1 MRIILPCRAES
12 RPVTHQPFLH
22 DLAITLRAPVVCLS
36 GPDGQIRDTGAQG
49 VLAADVRVLSR
60 AVVTVDGV
68 EPVPVAHGVTS
79 ASAEHFVGVL
89 REAGDGGADPTVW
102 LRRDREVL
110 ADGLRETFT
119 LVNRSER
126 DLDVELHLDVDADLA
141 AIETIK
147 SGGRGGAVAPEG
159 VTVTRDLP
167 EDGRWRVA
175 VPARAAA
182 SRTWG
187 LAVRDT
193 GAVVGPPPRGSDRTL
208 EVHADDPR
216 MERLLRRALDDLD
229 GLLLAEPGSADVFA
243 GAGAPWYLTLFGRD
257 SLWTALMLLPVDPGI
272 ALGTLRT
279 LARLQGTRTDPD
291 TAEQPGK
298 IPHERRRAAAV
309 YTGDQGG
316 NMVLPPLYYGTVDA
330 TGLWVCLLHEAWRH
344 GLPAAD
350 VEPLLPHL
358 EAALGWIGE
367 HADRDGDGFAEYVDE
382 SGRGLANQGW
392 KDSVDA
398 VRFADGRIADG
409 PVALAE
415 VQGYHHEAALA
426 GAALLE
432 AFGRPGA
439 DRWRAYATDL
449 AARFRERFW
458 TPAGFPALALDG
470 AKTPVDALTS
480 NVGHLLGTGLLSPEE
495 ADRVGNL
502 LLGPEMASGY
512 GLRTM
517 SSAAGGYSPLSY
529 HCGSVWPHDT
539 AVVIR
544 GLVRD
549 GQPDRA
555 ATLAEGLLA
564 ASEGFGARL
573 PELLAGF
580 GADEVGAPVPYP
592 ASCRPQAWAAGAAVV
607 VLTAVL
613 GLTVDVPG
621 GVIRLAP
628 PSPSPVGAVSVRG
641 LVVAGGRLDVDLD
654 RDGRVTHAA
663 APAGLRVV
671 VA

>member
-12 RPVTHQPFLH
+12 GSVTHQPFLH
-22 DLAITLRAPVVCLS
+22 DLAVTLRAPVVCLS
-36 GPDGQIRDTGAQG
+36 GPDGQVRDAGAQG

-60 AVVTVDGV
+60 AVVTVDDV
-68 EPVPVAHGVTS
+68 EPVPVSHGVTS

-89 REAGDGGADPTVW
+89 RGIGDGGADPTVW
-102 LRRDREVL
+102 LHRDREVL

-119 LVNRSER
+119 LVNRSDQ
-126 DLDVELHLDVDADLA
+126 DLDVELRLDVDADLA

-147 SGGRGGAVAPEG
+147 SGGRGTGVAPEG

-175 VPARAAA
+175 VAARAAA
-182 SRTWG
+182 SRSWG
-187 LAVRDT
+187 LTVRDT
-193 GAVVGPPPRGSDRTL
+193 GAVVGAPPRGLDRTPS
-208 EVHADDPR
+208 VRSDDPR
-216 MERLLRRALDDLD
+216 VERLLRRALDDLD
-229 GLLLAEPGSADVFA
+229 GLLLAEPGSADLFA

-279 LARLQGTRTDPD
+279 LARLQGTRVDPD

-316 NMVLPPLYYGTVDA
+316 NMLLPPLYYGTVDA
-330 TGLWVCLLHEAWRH
+330 TALWVCLLHESWRH

-350 VEPLLPHL
+350 VEPLVPHL

-367 HADRDGDGFAEYVDE
+367 HADRDGDGFAEYLDD

-409 PVALAE
+409 PVALVE
-415 VQGYHHEAALA
+415 VQGYHHEAALS
-426 GAALLE
+426 GAALLD

-439 DRWRAYATDL
+439 DRWRSYAADL
-449 AARFRERFW
+449 RERFRSRFW
-458 TPAGFPALALDG
+458 TAAGLPALALDG
-470 AKTPVDALTS
+470 HKRPVDAVTS
-480 NVGHLLGTGLLSPEE
+480 NIGHLLGTGILDRDEE
-495 ADRVGNL
+495 ERVGARL
-502 LLGPEMASGY
+502 LEPDMSSGY

-517 SSAAGGYSPLSY
+517 SSDAGGYSPLSY

-539 AVVIR
+539 AIVIR
-544 GLVRD
+544 GLLRA
-549 GQPDRA
+549 GQPERA
-555 ATLAEGLLA
+555 AELAQGLLTA
-564 ASEGFGARL
+564 AESFGWRL
-573 PELLAGF
+573 PELFGGF
-580 GADEVGAPVPYP
+580 GADEVAAPVSYP
-592 ASCRPQAWAAGAAVV
+592 ASCRPQAWAAAAAVV
-607 VLTAVL
+607 VHAA
-613 GLTVDVPG
+613 VPG
-621 GVIRLAP
+621 LGSRVHARFVGIDADGVEFPRSAERPRRPDLA
-628 PSPSPVGAVSVRG
+628 
-641 LVVAGGRLDVDLD
+641 
-654 RDGRVTHAA
+654 
-663 APAGLRVV
+663 
-671 VA
+671 